1 MHIKI
6 KNKNFY
12 YGHYKIKCSIGKRGI
27 TKYKKEGDK
36 STPRGQFK
44 ITGLFYR
51 KDRVN
56 IKSSIK
62 KIPIKRNMGWCDDSK
77 SKMYNKLIKFPF
89 NFGAEKLFI
98 KNNSYDIILIINYN
112 TNPILKNKGSAIF
125 LHIAKKNYSPTNG
138 CIAISKRN
146 MKKLI
151 RTINKKTLMTIT

>member
-1 MHIKI
+1 MKI
-6 KNKNFY
+6 KLKNEFLY
-12 YGHYKIKCSIGKRGI
+12 FKKYKIKCSIGKRGI

-77 SKMYNKLIKFPF
+77 SKMYI
-89 NFGAEKLFI
+89 
-98 KNNSYDIILIINYN
+98 
-112 TNPILKNKGSAIF
+112 
-125 LHIAKKNYSPTNG
+125 
-138 CIAISKRN
+138 
-146 MKKLI
+146 
-151 RTINKKTLMTIT
+151 